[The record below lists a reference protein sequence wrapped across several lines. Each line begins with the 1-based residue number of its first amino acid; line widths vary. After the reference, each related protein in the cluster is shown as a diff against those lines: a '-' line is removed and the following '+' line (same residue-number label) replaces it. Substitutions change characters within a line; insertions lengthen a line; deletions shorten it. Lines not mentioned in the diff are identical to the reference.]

1 MTQMLNIGCEHSH
14 PEIYSNSHRDKSV
27 VPQVLAFRVGF
38 TRSPSCLVTF
48 GRVTLEKVTNTS
60 EMRILV
66 NLVIW

>member
-1 MTQMLNIGCEHSH
+1 MTQMLNIGREHSH
-14 PEIYSNSHRDKSV
+14 PETYSNSHRDKSV
-27 VPQVLAFRVGF
+27 VPQVLAFRAGF
-38 TRSPSCLVTF
+38 TLSPSCHI